1 MYLQCLHQM
10 PKALEAPS
18 FTRNAEA
25 ALADSPA
32 HTTCLLL
39 LPVPEA
45 QPSGEGSH
53 CLALPGLSS
62 SL

>member
-1 MYLQCLHQM
+1 MYLQCLHRM
-10 PKALEAPS
+10 PKAPEAPS
-18 FTRNAEA
+18 LTRNAEA

-32 HTTCLLL
+32 HTTCLPL

-45 QPSGEGSH
+45 QPSGKGNHS
-53 CLALPGLSS
+53 LALPGLSS